1 MHLKVL
7 EGSWILIFLYF
18 LKDLK
23 IPWKLQSVLEIP
35 WISVLT
41 LSNPKEKEQPQK
53 YLQYKIAH
61 EELLKKTWS
70 FFCMHWME
78 SLSPWVLESFSIFF
92 NFAHPF
98 LLLYLLYYLHL
109 LFMFWAVIFMFHS
122 VWWRFPRFELWLISW
137 HSFSTLYVVTTARW
151 FRFYEIVRSASTMI
165 YGSICSI

>member
-61 EELLKKTWS
+61 EELLKKTRS

-78 SLSPWVLESFSIFF
+78 SLSPWVLFNLFQLCPSVSPFVFVVLFTPSFHVLSSYFYVSLSLVAVPTIWTLI
-92 NFAHPF
+92 NFVTQF
-98 LLLYLLYYLHL
+98 LYL
-109 LFMFWAVIFMFHS
+109 
-122 VWWRFPRFELWLISW
+122 
-137 HSFSTLYVVTTARW
+137 
-151 FRFYEIVRSASTMI
+151 
-165 YGSICSI
+165 ICCYNS